1 MAIAVS
7 GWIYRHLIRPPLF
20 RFDPETM
27 HHAALRTAR
36 LSNYP
41 PLNWLT
47 RLLYAAPE
55 SKPVKLFGLN
65 FPNRIGLA
73 AGFDKDG
80 TAWPGL
86 ANLGFGH
93 IEIGTITLRPQP
105 GNPQPRIFRLPEQQ
119 AVINR
124 LGFPGAGADAV
135 LKAISNS
142 KIKRTFILGINLGK
156 SKDTPLEQAGGDYT
170 ELLKKF
176 APVADYL
183 VVNISSP
190 NTKNLRQLQGHI
202 YLDNLLC
209 DILTVR
215 AVEELRLHRKLP
227 VLVKL
232 SPDLEDTELDEALA
246 VLLDRGVDGII
257 ATNTTLDRNRSV
269 DSSKVLEAG
278 GLSGRPLRDKST
290 RLIRNIVKRT
300 QNRLPVIGVGG
311 IDSLASAREKLDA
324 GAQLLQIYTGLI
336 YQGPGLVKRLV
347 RALGDR

>member
-1 MAIAVS
+1 MAVAVS
-7 GWIYRHLIRPPLF
+7 GWIYRHLIRPSLF

-36 LSNYP
+36 LTKYP
-41 PLNWLT
+41 PLSRLT
-47 RLLYAAPE
+47 RLLYAAPA
-55 SKPVKLFGLN
+55 SNPVKLFGLN

-80 TAWPGL
+80 TAWRGL

-124 LGFPGAGADAV
+124 MGFPGAGADAV
-135 LKAISNS
+135 LQSLSNPE
-142 KIKRTFILGINLGK
+142 IKRSFILGVNLGK
-156 SKDTPLEQAGGDYT
+156 NKDTPLEQAGGDYT

-183 VVNISSP
+183 ALNISSP
-190 NTKNLRQLQGHI
+190 NTKDLRRLQEHT
-202 YLDNLLC
+202 YLDNLLR

-215 AVEELRLHRKLP
+215 AVEEVRLDRKLP

-232 SPDLEDTELDEALA
+232 SPDLEETELDDVLA

-257 ATNTTLDRNRSV
+257 ATNTTIARNEIV
-269 DSSKVLEAG
+269 DSSKALEAG

-290 RLIRNIVKRT
+290 RFIRTIVKRT

-311 IDSLASAREKLDA
+311 IDSVASAREKLDA

-347 RALGDR
+347 MELGDG